1 MATAVTVILFFL
13 SLNPIN
19 DTKIIRKIGT
29 QKRKKEVQIEMKEI
43 FLVFVVKRNVR
54 IIWPL
59 RRNFYL
65 LYIKWFLIL
74 LRANIPKGK
83 LSLLNKKKKR
93 YMNTLVLSFFYC
105 YVAKKKNDCTII
117 YYLLV

>member
-13 SLNPIN
+13 SLDPIN

-29 QKRKKEVQIEMKEI
+29 QKRKKEIQFEMKEN
-43 FLVFVVKRNVR
+43 FLVFVVERKGR

-65 LYIKWFLIL
+65 LYIKWFSIL
-74 LRANIPKGK
+74 LRANILKGK
-83 LSLLNKKKKR
+83 LSLLNKKK
-93 YMNTLVLSFFYC
+93 NVT
-105 YVAKKKNDCTII
+105 
-117 YYLLV
+117 